1 MEISIFKENE
11 NTKTMMK
18 ILFRKTLDIPSRG
31 CELTSSPSVENA
43 DNARETE
50 ARKINWEDEK

>member
-1 MEISIFKENE
+1 MLIFIENE
-11 NTKTMMK
+11 NTKTMMR
-18 ILFRKTLDIPSRG
+18 ILFCKALDIPSRG
-31 CELTSSPSVENA
+31 YEPTSSPSVENA

>member
-1 MEISIFKENE
+1 MLIFIENE
-11 NTKTMMK
+11 NKKTMMR
-18 ILFRKTLDIPSRG
+18 ILFCKALDIPSRG